1 MVDLAPILTAA
12 RILVKENGREVTFIA
27 HNTTLN
33 DNTQPWEG
41 PADARSAPSK
51 TAKLDAVFFNPGE
64 RDRLG
69 KTFISEDLV
78 NRSEQILMVLP
89 TAAVNVQDFQ
99 EVIDGGVYF
108 KITGIEVFKPGKIV
122 ALAYVGISR

>member
-1 MVDLAPILTAA
+1 MVDLAPILAAA

-27 HNTTLN
+27 HNTTLS

-41 PADARSAPSK
+41 PSDARTAPSK

-69 KTFISEDLV
+69 KTLVKEDLV
-78 NRSEQILMVLP
+78 DRSQQILMVLP
-89 TAAVNVQDFQ
+89 PASVDLKSFQ
-99 EVIDGGVYF
+99 EILDEGVYW
-108 KITGIEVFKPGKIV
+108 KIMGMEIFQPGKIV
-122 ALAYVGISR
+122 ALAYVGVSR